1 MAWRESRTHRV
12 KLALFL
18 SAIVIGV
25 AAQVSISSLRDN
37 LTQSIDTQSK
47 ELLGADLEVRH
58 TAPFDSVLNGFLD
71 SRFSESADMIRFA
84 SMVSA
89 DSGFTRL
96 SQIFAS
102 SSTYPFYGSIKT
114 QPARAFETFKL
125 EKGALIDQSVLDQFN
140 LNVGDTLTIGLGSY
154 PILGGML
161 SIPGQAQ
168 AGSFFG
174 PRIFIPIDGLEETGL
189 LQRGSRVEYL
199 RYFTYR
205 NDQKPEQIRAAL
217 DSLRNLSSFSF
228 DDVEERRSEV
238 SSAIEQLSNFLNIIG
253 FIALLLGGLGI
264 GSSMFVYIREKVPQ
278 IAILKCVGVKG
289 KDAILIFLFQSLVMG
304 MIGAV
309 LGAFIGVVIQQILP
323 FLITDFLPVELRLFL
338 SWQSILVGTAVGV
351 LVTLLFAGLPLVDLT
366 QISPLQTLRRS
377 SITTSNIL
385 SRRRYSIIGLILL
398 GVWGYGFWMLGGV
411 EAASWFSLGVV
422 VLSGVLVLISLG

>member
-1 MAWRESRTHRV
+1 MNKPTSNTFWLIKMAWRESRTHRV

-37 LTQSIDTQSK
+37 LTQSIDNQSK

-58 TAPFDSVLNGFLD
+58 TAPFDTVLNGFLER
-71 SRFSESADMIRFA
+71 RFDESADMVRFA

-114 QPARAFETFKL
+114 QPMKAFEEFQRG
-125 EKGALIDQSVLDQFN
+125 EGALIDQSVLDQFN
-140 LNVGDTLTIGLGSY
+140 LNLGDTLKIGLRSY

-174 PRIFIPIDGLEETGL
+174 PRIFIPIEGLEETGL

-199 RYFTYR
+199 RYFTYSD
-205 NDQKPEQIRAAL
+205 DQDPAQIRVEL
-217 DSLRNLSSFSF
+217 DSLRNLSTFGF

-238 SSAIEQLSNFLNIIG
+238 SSAIEQLSDFLNMIG
-253 FIALLLGGLGI
+253 FIALLLGLGI
-264 GSSMFVYIREKVPQ
+264 GSSMFVYIREKIPQ

-289 KDAILIFLFQSLVMG
+289 KDAILIFLFQSFVMG
-304 MIGAV
+304 VIGAL
-309 LGAFIGVVIQQILP
+309 LGAFLGVGIQQLLP
-323 FLITDFLPVELRLFL
+323 FLITDFLPVELQLFL
-338 SWQSILVGTAVGV
+338 SWPSV
-351 LVTLLFAGLPLVDLT
+351 F
-366 QISPLQTLRRS
+366 RS
-377 SITTSNIL
+377 
-385 SRRRYSIIGLILL
+385 
-398 GVWGYGFWMLGGV
+398 V
-411 EAASWFSLGVV
+411 
-422 VLSGVLVLISLG
+422 

>member
-1 MAWRESRTHRV
+1 M
-12 KLALFL
+12 FL
-18 SAIVIGV
+18 SAIIIGV

-37 LTQSIDTQSK
+37 LTQSIDSQSK

-58 TAPFDSVLNGFLD
+58 TAPFDSVLNSFLD
-71 SRFSESADMIRFA
+71 SRFDESADMVRFA
-84 SMVSA
+84 SMVSD

-114 QPARAFETFKL
+114 LPLNAFKEFQDG
-125 EKGALIDQSVLDQFN
+125 EGALIDQSVLDQFN
-140 LNVGDTLTIGLGSY
+140 LSIGDTLTIGLSSY

-174 PRIFIPIDGLEETGL
+174 PRIFIPIEGLEETGL

-205 NDQKPEQIRAAL
+205 DNQEPEQIRAAL
-217 DSLRNLSSFSF
+217 DSLRNLSSFGF

-238 SSAIEQLSNFLNIIG
+238 SSAIEQLSDFLNMIG

-264 GSSMFVYIREKVPQ
+264 GVLCLFTFEKN
-278 IAILKCVGVKG
+278 
-289 KDAILIFLFQSLVMG
+289 
-304 MIGAV
+304 
-309 LGAFIGVVIQQILP
+309 
-323 FLITDFLPVELRLFL
+323 
-338 SWQSILVGTAVGV
+338 
-351 LVTLLFAGLPLVDLT
+351 
-366 QISPLQTLRRS
+366 
-377 SITTSNIL
+377 TSNCH
-385 SRRRYSIIGLILL
+385 S
-398 GVWGYGFWMLGGV
+398 
-411 EAASWFSLGVV
+411 
-422 VLSGVLVLISLG
+422 

>member
-71 SRFSESADMIRFA
+71 SRFDESADMIRFA

-140 LNVGDTLTIGLGSY
+140 LSVGDTLTIGLGSY

-168 AGSFFG
+168 A
-174 PRIFIPIDGLEETGL
+174 
-189 LQRGSRVEYL
+189 
-199 RYFTYR
+199 
-205 NDQKPEQIRAAL
+205 
-217 DSLRNLSSFSF
+217 
-228 DDVEERRSEV
+228 
-238 SSAIEQLSNFLNIIG
+238 
-253 FIALLLGGLGI
+253 
-264 GSSMFVYIREKVPQ
+264 
-278 IAILKCVGVKG
+278 
-289 KDAILIFLFQSLVMG
+289 
-304 MIGAV
+304 
-309 LGAFIGVVIQQILP
+309 
-323 FLITDFLPVELRLFL
+323 
-338 SWQSILVGTAVGV
+338 
-351 LVTLLFAGLPLVDLT
+351 
-366 QISPLQTLRRS
+366 
-377 SITTSNIL
+377 
-385 SRRRYSIIGLILL
+385 
-398 GVWGYGFWMLGGV
+398 
-411 EAASWFSLGVV
+411 
-422 VLSGVLVLISLG
+422 